1 MAAGKGS
8 PRPSTLIAG
17 APMQS
22 RAEGPGRWIAGDTL
36 IGYEENTGYPL
47 QKSEELFVMI
57 T

>member
-1 MAAGKGS
+1 MAGKGS